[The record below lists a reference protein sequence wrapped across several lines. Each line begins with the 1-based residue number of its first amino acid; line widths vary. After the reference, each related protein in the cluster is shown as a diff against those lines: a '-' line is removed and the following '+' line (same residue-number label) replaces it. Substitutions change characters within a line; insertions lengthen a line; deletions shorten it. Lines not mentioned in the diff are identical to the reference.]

1 MSDTKEIKLSLTGQA
16 YERFAAMLQKT
27 EGTPEDVIKNALRL
41 YEAMIAEAEQGNIF
55 LLKQPN
61 GDIVPYEVF

>member
-1 MSDTKEIKLSLTGQA
+1 MSVKVTVTLGEESAK
-16 YERFAAMLQKT
+16 RFDALMAKT
-27 EGTPEDVIKNALRL
+27 EGTPDEVFRNALRL
-41 YEAMIAEAEQGNIF
+41 YEAMANEAEQGNIF